1 MAFLFSVSIGY
12 KDIFDDYETV
22 DIYELLKNI
31 PTNNSLV
38 IIGYFLAQLHTIER
52 DPTKQIEFLRMWLSR
67 LPVEVHQ
74 RINDFIGR
82 FSNNHNADY
91 NFLNNISGLILT
103 EKLIE
108 NANEMPLVSD
118 LTPEQELNLFKA
130 YLYCSQEW
138 IDKQLPGFKIPA
150 VKSEEDLIKILLP
163 TQLPFQEILD
173 FKDFRLQF
181 IKAIYFFKFC
191 ESDPHFQVYLEIF
204 LKEYNLKSWH
214 KYLMNLLSL
223 YVREFE
229 RLKTPSVINVP
240 DDFPDVIAFLNDLS
254 IDPITFKKSVDFLF
268 LREKPVYRICKNDF
282 VFLNLNFLVDKLY
295 QGIQFDFAR
304 VLVKNSATFK
314 GKEIKETKN
323 FMSIFGNEFSETGL
337 FYSVMDYAFE
347 KSGYVKFRGE
357 EIKAIITDGE
367 PDYYMR
373 DKAKVYLFEFKNI
386 FLGAGIKHSNN
397 YELIK
402 SEIFKKLVTNQDN
415 SAKGVTQLVNI
426 IGKIRAK
433 EFEKFDKYNFDN
445 TIIYPVIVYVDLS
458 FNLGGTNFILNKEF
472 RRLLSDK
479 AIKDTHKIK
488 NLTLIDLDT
497 FIKFQ
502 DLFRNKTLKLN
513 NCLNEYLEF
522 IRNPRNIFNRI
533 STFNMFIHNK
543 TSKLKYDSPI
553 MLMDE
558 VTKMLPSEENELLA
572 LDKMSSK

>member
-1 MAFLFSVSIGY
+1 MAFQISVSIGY
-12 KDIFDDYETV
+12 SDIFDDYKTV
-22 DIYELLKNI
+22 DINELLKDI
-31 PTNNSLV
+31 PTRNSLE

-52 DPTKQIEFLRMWLSR
+52 DPTKQIEFLRIWLGR
-67 LPVEVHQ
+67 LPNTVHQ
-74 RINDFIGR
+74 RINDFIVKI
-82 FSNNHNADY
+82 SANPNADY
-91 NFLNNISGLILT
+91 SFLNNISGLILI

-108 NANEMPLVSD
+108 NVNELALISD

-130 YLYCSQEW
+130 YLYCSQLW
-138 IDKQLPGFKIPA
+138 IDKQNPGFKIPT

-163 TQLPFQEILD
+163 TQLPFQEILE

-191 ESDPHFQVYLEIF
+191 ERDPQFNVYLDIF
-204 LKEYNLKSWH
+204 LKEYNLDSWH
-214 KYLMNLLSL
+214 KYLMNLISL
-223 YVREFE
+223 YVRKFE

-240 DDFPDVIAFLNDLS
+240 DEFPDVINFLGDLS
-254 IDPITFKKSVDFLF
+254 VDPKTFKKSDDFLS
-268 LREKPVYRICKNDF
+268 LREKPVYRISKNDF

-304 VLVKNSATFK
+304 VLVKHSATFK
-314 GKEIKETKN
+314 DKVIKNTVN
-323 FMSIFGNEFSETGL
+323 FMGIFGNEFSETGL

-347 KSGYVKFRGE
+347 KSGYVKFSGE
-357 EIKAIITDGE
+357 KIKAIILDGE

-397 YELIK
+397 YDQIEA
-402 SEIFKKLVTNQDN
+402 EIFKKLVINQNN
-415 SAKGVTQLVNI
+415 SAKGVTQLVNVI
-426 IGKIRAK
+426 EKIRAR
-433 EFEKFDKYNFDN
+433 EFEKFDKYNFDE
-445 TIIYPVIVYVDLS
+445 TIIYPVIVYVDFS

-472 RRLLSDK
+472 RRQLSEK
-479 AIKDTHKIK
+479 AIKDAHKIK

-502 DLFRNKTLKLN
+502 DLYRDKTLKLN
-513 NCLNEYLEF
+513 NCLNEYFEYV
-522 IRNPRNIFNRI
+522 RNPKDIFNRI

-543 TSKLKYDSPI
+543 TNKLKYDSPK

-558 VTKMLPSEENELLA
+558 VKKMLPSDEKELIV
-572 LDKMSSK
+572 LDKMSSE

>member
-1 MAFLFSVSIGY
+1 MTFQISVSIGY
-12 KDIFDDYETV
+12 KDIFDDYEAV
-22 DIYELLKNI
+22 EINELLRNI
-31 PTNNSLV
+31 PTKNSLI

-52 DPTKQIEFLRMWLSR
+52 DPTKQIEFLKMWLGR
-67 LPVEVHQ
+67 LPVEVHE
-74 RINDFIGR
+74 RINDLIGR
-82 FSNNHNADY
+82 ISANLNTDY
-91 NFLNNISGLILT
+91 NFLNNISGLILI

-108 NANEMPLVSD
+108 NANELPLASD

-163 TQLPFQEILD
+163 TQLPFQEILE
-173 FKDFRLQF
+173 FKDFRLKL

-191 ESDPHFQVYLEIF
+191 ESDPQFQVYLGIF
-204 LKEYNLKSWH
+204 LKEYNLDSWH

-223 YVREFE
+223 YVRKFE
-229 RLKTPSVINVP
+229 RLKTPSVINVS
-240 DDFPDVIAFLNDLS
+240 DDFPDVIAFLTDLS
-254 IDPITFKKSVDFLF
+254 IDPKTFKRSDDFLR
-268 LREKPVYRICKNDF
+268 LREKPVYRISTNDF

-304 VLVKNSATFK
+304 VLVKHAATFK
-314 GKEIKETKN
+314 GKEIKKTVD

-347 KSGYVKFRGE
+347 KSGYVKFSGE
-357 EIKAIITDGE
+357 KIKEIITDGE
-367 PDYYMR
+367 PDYYIR

-397 YELIK
+397 YEQIE
-402 SEIFKKLVTNQDN
+402 SEIFKKLVTNQHK
-415 SAKGVTQLVNI
+415 SAKGVTQLVNVI
-426 IGKIRAK
+426 EKIRSN
-433 EFEKFDKYNFDN
+433 EFVKFDKYNFDN
-445 TIIYPVIVYVDLS
+445 TIIYPVIVYVDFS

-472 RRLLSDK
+472 RRQLSEK

-513 NCLNEYLEF
+513 NCLNEYFEYV
-522 IRNPRNIFNRI
+522 RNPRDIFNRI

-543 TSKLKYDSPI
+543 TSKLKYDSPK

-558 VTKMLPSEENELLA
+558 VIKMLPSDEKELIA
-572 LDKMSSK
+572 LDKMSSE